1 MVVEN
6 EKGTVVK
13 TAFAYQVSAD
23 DVNENVDVN
32 AGTVTYAPT
41 IDLTA
46 VDAKTEKAGIIY
58 ANEYKGKAIVKLRDQ
73 LNIEQ
78 YGLSLD
84 GNVLT
89 MPICLPMY
97 LALLLN

>member
-46 VDAKTEKAGIIY
+46 VDAKTEKPVSSMQM
-58 ANEYKGKAIVKLRDQ
+58 NTKVKL
-73 LNIEQ
+73 L
-78 YGLSLD
+78 
-84 GNVLT
+84 
-89 MPICLPMY
+89 
-97 LALLLN
+97 